1 MAGRDLPALRPSVR
15 LDGRR
20 QRRDTNNM
28 RSHAE
33 APPRETRLSETALS
47 ALAQRHKHLIR
58 VHTT

>member
-1 MAGRDLPALRPSVR
+1 MTGPDRPALRPSVR
-15 LDGRR
+15 LDGFR
-20 QRRDTNNM
+20 QPHDTNHM

-47 ALAQRHKHLIR
+47 ALAQRHKHPIR